1 MRRPLQNGARLSRR
15 SQQVRY
21 EISLSAGSSLGM
33 RVAIDTRSLR
43 PPLAGI
49 GHFTYRLTEAMLP
62 LLSSDE
68 TLLAFNGWALEQLDR
83 RFLGRI
89 AAANS
94 GTGSL
99 GSQRATGRAG
109 RKLYNALRPV
119 AAVRKGV
126 RAVQAHRFR
135 RNERRFDVFHAMNYV
150 PAGATSR
157 PVLPFIHD
165 LSHIRHP
172 NLHPR
177 DRVEWLQDQLAL
189 VAEAP
194 LVQTNSQFSK
204 GEITALLG
212 IPAERIHVTYAAPG
226 ADFRRAADGDD
237 ASLAKNGLTAR
248 RFILAVG
255 TREPRK
261 NFTSVAEAYAG
272 LPENLRAR
280 FPLVWCGPAGWGDLS
295 LSPSAARAKDAG
307 QIRIVGYVPDRE
319 LAALYRNCTLFVMAS
334 VYEGFGMPV
343 VEAMACGARIALS
356 RIPIFEEIAGDYAR
370 YVEPLDVDDWR
381 RAIRQVV
388 EEVRDASALHLR
400 QPDLARFS
408 WQSSAAA
415 TLDLYRQLQ
424 RLA

>member
-1 MRRPLQNGARLSRR
+1 
-15 SQQVRY
+15 
-21 EISLSAGSSLGM
+21 M

-49 GHFTYRLTEAMLP
+49 GHFTHRLTEAMLP

-68 TLLAFNGWALEQLDR
+68 WLLAFNGRALEPLDR
-83 RFLGRI
+83 RFLDRI

-94 GTGSL
+94 GNGSMS
-99 GSQRATGRAG
+99 SQGAARQAG
-109 RKLYNALRPV
+109 RKLYDALRPV
-119 AAVRKGV
+119 AVVRKGV

-135 RNERRFDVFHAMNYV
+135 RNERRFDVFHAINYV
-150 PAGATSR
+150 PPGTIGR

-172 NLHPR
+172 NMHPG
-177 DRVEWLQDQLAL
+177 DRVEWLQDQLGL
-189 VAEAP
+189 VADAP
-194 LVQTNSQFSK
+194 LVQTNSRFSK
-204 GEITALLG
+204 SEITAILG

-226 ADFRRAADGDD
+226 ADFRRAPDGDD

-261 NFTSVAEAYAG
+261 NFTSVAEAYVG
-272 LPENLRAR
+272 LPEKLRAK

-295 LSPSAARAKDAG
+295 LSPSAAKAKDAG

-356 RIPIFEEIAGDYAR
+356 RIPVFKEIAGDYAR
-370 YVEPLDVDDWR
+370 YVEPLDVEEWG
-381 RAIRQVV
+381 RAIRQAV
-388 EEVRDASALHLR
+388 EEARDSSGLHLR